1 MKKKLMIVL
10 SAIIGVVAIIF
21 VINSFNNKQT
31 ITLDKYKN
39 MSVKEI
45 VDELDRTNPIGFSAC
60 ISGEILTLSDG
71 NEFEVL
77 ELPQDEFYLSFAPY
91 INSTHPCSYHNLIT
105 CRGELVNKEI
115 HVKVVDELGNV
126 ILEDDVTT
134 FNNGFVGIWLPRNV
148 EATIT
153 VTYKNLEASAPITTY
168 LDSETCLTTPLQLQ

>member
-10 SAIIGVVAIIF
+10 SAIIGVVAIFF

-45 VDELDRTNPIGFSAC
+45 VDELDRTNPIGFSAS

-77 ELPQDEFYLSFAPY
+77 ELPKDEFYLSFAPY
-91 INSTHPCSYHNLIT
+91 INSTHPCS
-105 CRGELVNKEI
+105 
-115 HVKVVDELGNV
+115 
-126 ILEDDVTT
+126 
-134 FNNGFVGIWLPRNV
+134 
-148 EATIT
+148 
-153 VTYKNLEASAPITTY
+153 
-168 LDSETCLTTPLQLQ
+168 